1 MVNRTFWKT
10 CIRSVRSS
18 FSRFL
23 AIFAIVALG
32 CGFLAGL
39 LVTTPD
45 MRHSASQYYH
55 DTNLYDLRII
65 GSLGL
70 EEDDAAA
77 VAAIPGV
84 EAVMPAHT
92 LDREIAFASG
102 DTFVARLHG
111 VRHFGSADSADMNR
125 SLLVEGRWPQAENEC
140 VVEREYSLHD
150 GVMGVGSTFTVL
162 PQEEDGDEPL
172 TCTEYTVVGVVI
184 SGYYISMVQRGSTSV
199 GNGAIGCIAYIPDRC
214 FDLEYYTDLYV
225 TVSGAFDQEAYSQ
238 AYNDTVSPV
247 QQALKDLSETQKHVR
262 ADRLLQDARDALSDA
277 RQELSD
283 KAAEGQAE
291 LDDALRELQDGERD
305 YQDGLTDYETGRQ
318 KLAAAEQKLQEGE
331 AELADALKQLQ
342 EGEAEYQDGL
352 QQYQEGKADYEDAL
366 LSWQEG
372 QADYTA
378 GLAVYEE
385 NKAKLDDAYLQ
396 LQDGKVQLK
405 HAASL
410 LEEGQDQLDSG
421 QAQLDAARAEL
432 AENQRQ
438 LDAGFSSLE
447 EQQAQLD
454 AAHAAGLLPETQYQE
469 ALTQLRLARQQL
481 EENQAQL
488 SAGLQQLDVSQ
499 QELDDGGRQLARSE
513 KDYDAARQQLEQAEI
528 DYRTGLLRLSEAE
541 TQLHDAAAQLAD
553 GKQQLDD
560 AAAQLA
566 DSQTQLE
573 SARRELDEGW
583 ADYRAGLQTLQD
595 GRADAQEGQRK
606 LANAQTELANARKTL
621 DDGWADYESGKQEF
635 EKKIADANQKL
646 RDAEDEIAKIEDPEW
661 YVLTRGE
668 SNEGYIYYES
678 DTEKVQSIAKVFP
691 VFFFLVAALVAST
704 TMTRMIDEDRGSIGT
719 LKALGYGPGAIALK
733 YISYAMAAS
742 LLGSGFGL
750 AVGLFLFPRV
760 ICNAYKLMYQ
770 MPGLVPASHA
780 VYALISATL
789 ILLAILAA
797 TLGALQGSLKSC
809 AAELMRP
816 KAPPAG
822 KRILLERVDFVW
834 KRMSFSHKVTA
845 RNLFRYKK
853 RFFMTLIGIT
863 GCTALLLTGFGL
875 RDSIRDIVDLQFGQ
889 LMEYNLTVQLKH
901 EGDEVSDRRIA
912 AVLADESR
920 IEAYLPVHSETGLG
934 LREGVEVDLHIV
946 VPSDDEAL
954 SDFVLF
960 RDRKTH
966 APVAFSKD
974 GAILSEKAAKRLGVK
989 AGDTFTLQ
997 DQDGDQAQIR
1007 VAGVCEN
1014 YVYGYAY
1021 LPHEVYEAAFGQACV
1036 YETLYV
1042 KAHTPDADARD
1053 VLASQLLSSSNAT
1066 GVSFSDAVRESF
1078 SDMLRS
1084 IDSIV
1089 MVLIISAAAL
1099 AFVVLYN
1106 LTNINIC
1113 ERQKELATIKVLGF
1127 HPREVSAYV
1136 YRETVC
1142 LSLMGT
1148 ALGLFFGIFF
1158 HRFVVQTAEVDAV
1171 MFGREISP
1179 LSFVLSA
1186 AMTLLFTLL
1195 VNLVMARKLRR
1206 IDMVE
1211 SLKAPE

>member
-10 CIRSVRSS
+10 CVRSVRSS
-18 FSRFL
+18 FSRFF

-45 MRHSASQYYH
+45 MRHSASRYYH

-70 EEDDAAA
+70 EEGDAAA
-77 VAAIPGV
+77 VAAVAGV
-84 EAVMPAHT
+84 EAVMPAHMT
-92 LDREIAFASG
+92 DREIVFASG

-111 VRHFGSADSADMNR
+111 VRRFGSAGSADMNR
-125 SLLVEGRWPQAENEC
+125 SLLVDGRWPQAENEC

-162 PQEEDGDEPL
+162 PQEEDEETL
-172 TCTEYTVVGVVI
+172 TCTEYTVVGVVT

-199 GNGAIGCIAYIPDRC
+199 GNGTIGCIAYISDSC
-214 FDLEYYTDLYV
+214 FDLDYYTDLYV
-225 TVSGAFDQEAYSQ
+225 TVSGAFDQEAYTQ
-238 AYNDTVSPV
+238 AYDDTVAPV
-247 QQALKDLSETQKHVR
+247 QQALEDLSEAQKHIR
-262 ADRLLQDARDALSDA
+262 ADRLLQDAQDALSDA

-283 KAAEGQAE
+283 KTAEGQAE
-291 LDDALRELQDGERD
+291 LDDALRELQDGEQD
-305 YQDGLTDYETGRQ
+305 YQDGLIDYESGRQ
-318 KLAAAEQKLQEGE
+318 ELDDAGQALQEGE
-331 AELADALKQLQ
+331 ADLAHALKQLQ

-352 QQYQEGKADYEDAL
+352 QQYQDGKADYEAAL
-366 LSWQEG
+366 QTWQDG
-372 QADYTA
+372 QADYTS
-378 GLAVYEE
+378 GLAEYEE
-385 NKAKLDDAYLQ
+385 NKGKLDDAYVQ
-396 LQDGKVQLK
+396 LQDGKAQLK

-410 LEEGQDQLDSG
+410 LEEGQAQLESG

-438 LDAGFSSLE
+438 LDAGFASLE
-447 EQQAQLD
+447 EQQARLD
-454 AAHAAGLLPETQYQE
+454 AAYAAGLLPEAQYQ
-469 ALTQLRLARQQL
+469 ASLAQLRFTRQQL
-481 EENQAQL
+481 EQNQAQL
-488 SAGLQQLDVSQ
+488 NAGLQQLDASQ

-541 TQLHDAAAQLAD
+541 TQLSDAAAQLAD

-566 DSQTQLE
+566 DSETQLQD
-573 SARRELDEGW
+573 ARRELDDGW
-583 ADYRAGLQTLQD
+583 ADYRKGLQTLQNS
-595 GRADAQEGQRK
+595 RADYQEGQRK
-606 LANAQTELANARKTL
+606 LSDALAELTDARKTL

-635 EKKIADANQKL
+635 EEKIADANQKL

-661 YVLTRGE
+661 YVLTRSE

-750 AVGLFLFPRV
+750 AIGLFLFPRV

-770 MPGLVPASHA
+770 MPGLIPADHT
-780 VYALISATL
+780 VYALISAVL

-797 TLGALQGSLKSC
+797 TLGALRSSLKSC

-822 KRILLERVDFVW
+822 KRILLERVGFLW
-834 KRMSFSHKVTA
+834 KRMKFSHKVTA

-912 AVLADESR
+912 AILADESR
-920 IEAYLPVHSETGLG
+920 IEDYLPVHSETGLG
-934 LREGVEVDLHIV
+934 IREGVEVDLHIV

-966 APVAFSKD
+966 APIAFSKD

-997 DQDGDQAQIR
+997 NQEEDQAKIR

-1021 LPHEVYEAAFGQACV
+1021 LPHEVYEAAFGQPCA
-1036 YETLYV
+1036 YDTLYV
-1042 KAHTPDADARD
+1042 KAHTPDAAARD
-1053 VLASQLLSSSNAT
+1053 ALASQLLSSSNAT

-1127 HPREVSAYV
+1127 HPKEVSAYV

-1148 ALGLFFGIFF
+1148 VLGLFFGIFL

-1179 LSFVLSA
+1179 LSFLFSA
-1186 AMTLLFTLL
+1186 VMTLLFTLL
-1195 VNLVMARKLRR
+1195 VNLAMARKLRR